1 MLMGEMKKIETAH
14 ASLRR
19 GKHRSAWIKGK
30 MDRFKGRRSSRTDMH
45 VRTAGNAHS
54 QTRAR
59 RRRGG
64 LTRGPRPVA
73 GLAGVVQAL
82 LEQAQALPE
91 AAEGGRRGS
100 FQEQ

>member
-1 MLMGEMKKIETAH
+1 MG
-14 ASLRR
+14 
-19 GKHRSAWIKGK
+19 
-30 MDRFKGRRSSRTDMH
+30 RFKGRWSLRTDMH
-45 VRTAGNAHS
+45 VCTAATAHS
-54 QTRAR
+54 QTCAR
-59 RRRGG
+59 SQGG

-82 LEQAQALPE
+82 LEQAQALPK